1 MKIIAKLDDKRFPP
15 ILRLVIYDA
24 PHRRV
29 GGDNER
35 VYIRIIND
43 YRNDIR
49 TACDLAG
56 IKTPIDY
63 PIDLY
68 MNFVHPT
75 SPDSDNLLTALYR
88 ALDGKTGRG
97 PGILGDDALVN
108 HDRIWKFFPPA
119 KK

>member
-29 GGDNER
+29 HH
-35 VYIRIIND
+35 RIIQE
-43 YRNDIR
+43 YRGFLHKAFA
-49 TACDLAG
+49 TAKIA
-56 IKTPIDY
+56 TPIDH

-68 MNFVHPT
+68 VNFVNPT

-88 ALDGKTGRG
+88 AMDGKTMKG
-97 PGILGDDALVN
+97 PGILTDDALVN